1 MLLLTDRPPQPE
13 TPLRYFLEDFTPN
26 EALFVRWHFAGNP
39 TEVNAA
45 EWRLDVT
52 GSVNRRSRL
61 GLDDLRHQFEAVFNG
76 AGSGSPI
83 AYPVKRG
90 RGCSNMRTF
99 MCLFSTNRCSLVVL
113 LGLSIWSAGCA
124 RKPTS
129 LSDVPVVYIA
139 SPVQRDVSIYSD
151 WIGTMVGFVDAQIHS
166 QVSGYLLSQNYKE
179 GSLVKKGDLLFQV
192 DPRPFQALVDQA
204 RAKVEA
210 AKTQL
215 TEANAEVDE
224 AKAEID
230 RAQAALGKTELDVK
244 RYSPLVS
251 DGTVSEQELDDAV
264 QSNLANKAS
273 VAAAQGRYARA
284 KAQVAAAGA
293 DVDVAQSALQSAEL
307 NLGFTRVTAPVGGIA
322 GIRVANIGDL
332 VGTGAQSILTSVS
345 QIDPIFVEFPVS
357 EEEYLGM
364 RSFLLGGDAKRG
376 PSLELILADG
386 TTYPYRG
393 ELDIIGREVNPTTGT
408 LRIRGLFANPGNV
421 LRPGQYAKVRA
432 VTGIRKAALLLP
444 QGAIQEL
451 QGVYQVIIVDSSK
464 KCEFR
469 TVQVGDRIGSFW
481 VVEKGLSPSDQ
492 VIVEGLQKVRAG
504 DTVEP
509 ERAKLPPFQPE

>member
-90 RGCSNMRTF
+90 RDRSNMRTF

-166 QVSGYLLSQNYKE
+166 EVTGYLLSQDYKE
-179 GSLVKKGDLLFQV
+179 GSLVQKGDLLFQV

>member
-1 MLLLTDRPPQPE
+1 
-13 TPLRYFLEDFTPN
+13 
-26 EALFVRWHFAGNP
+26 
-39 TEVNAA
+39 
-45 EWRLDVT
+45 
-52 GSVNRRSRL
+52 
-61 GLDDLRHQFEAVFNG
+61 
-76 AGSGSPI
+76 
-83 AYPVKRG
+83 
-90 RGCSNMRTF
+90 
-99 MCLFSTNRCSLVVL
+99 
-113 LGLSIWSAGCA
+113 
-124 RKPTS
+124 
-129 LSDVPVVYIA
+129 
-139 SPVQRDVSIYSD
+139 
-151 WIGTMVGFVDAQIHS
+151 
-166 QVSGYLLSQNYKE
+166 LSQNYKE

-215 TEANAEVDE
+215 TEANAEVE
-224 AKAEID
+224 QAKAEID
-230 RAQAALGKTELDVK
+230 RAQAALGKTELDVR

-251 DGTVSEQELDDAV
+251 DGTVSQQELDDAV

-273 VAAAQGRYARA
+273 VAGAQGRYARA
-284 KAQVAAAGA
+284 KAQVATAGA

-307 NLGFTRVTAPVGGIA
+307 NLDFTRVTAPVGGIA

-469 TVQVGDRIGSFW
+469 TVEVGDRIGSYW
-481 VVEKGLSPSDQ
+481 LIAKGLSPSDQ

-504 DTVEP
+504 DAVEP
-509 ERAKLPPFQPE
+509 ERAELPPFQPE

>member
-1 MLLLTDRPPQPE
+1 
-13 TPLRYFLEDFTPN
+13 
-26 EALFVRWHFAGNP
+26 
-39 TEVNAA
+39 
-45 EWRLDVT
+45 
-52 GSVNRRSRL
+52 
-61 GLDDLRHQFEAVFNG
+61 
-76 AGSGSPI
+76 
-83 AYPVKRG
+83 
-90 RGCSNMRTF
+90 MRTF
-99 MCLFSTNRCSLVVL
+99 MCLFATNRCSLVVIF
-113 LGLSIWSAGCA
+113 GLSIWSAGCA

-215 TEANAEVDE
+215 TEANAEVE
-224 AKAEID
+224 QAKAEID
-230 RAQAALGKTELDVK
+230 RAQATLGKTELDVK

-251 DGTVSEQELDDAV
+251 DGTVSQQELDDAV

-293 DVDVAQSALQSAEL
+293 DVDVARSALQSAEL

-357 EEEYLGM
+357 EEEYLGL

-376 PSLELILADG
+376 PRLELILADG

-432 VTGIRKAALLLP
+432 VTSTRKGALLLP
-444 QGAIQEL
+444 QGAIEEL
-451 QGVYQVIIVDSSK
+451 QGVHQVFVVGPSD
-464 KCEFR
+464 KCETR
-469 TVQVGDRIGSFW
+469 TVVVGERIGSFW
-481 VVEKGLSPSDQ
+481 VVEKGLRPSDQ
-492 VIVEGLQKVRAG
+492 VVIEGLQKIRAG
-504 DTVEP
+504 DTVDP